1 MKVSWL
7 LLAAGLAVVHM
18 NESHRSLDTVRGT
31 FTWWVPPCQLLLLL
45 AALSHDLCKHEKVWV
60 PQLPDQLPGC
70 RMVTLLPCKLKGV
83 WP

>member
-31 FTWWVPPCQLLLLL
+31 FTWWVPPCQPLGPQPLLLL
-45 AALSHDLCKHEKVWV
+45 AALSHDLCKHEKV
-60 PQLPDQLPGC
+60 
-70 RMVTLLPCKLKGV
+70 
-83 WP
+83 